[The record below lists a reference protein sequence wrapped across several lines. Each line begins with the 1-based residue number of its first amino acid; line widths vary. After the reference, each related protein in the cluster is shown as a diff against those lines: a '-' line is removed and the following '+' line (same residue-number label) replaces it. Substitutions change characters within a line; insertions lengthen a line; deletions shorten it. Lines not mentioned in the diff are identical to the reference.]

1 MTHIADSLTPLFEKY
16 PTAVLGGELYT
27 TEMPFEELAGHIK
40 RKLLDAADREKLLLE
55 HGEYR
60 LTEEAGLSL
69 LRYQISLPVK
79 GSQSEIKLFVGRIL
93 RDIPALSLDGISM
106 QRQNVGETVIAAQIR
121 LSVFF
126 QGNR

>member
-1 MTHIADSLTPLFEKY
+1 
-16 PTAVLGGELYT
+16 
-27 TEMPFEELAGHIK
+27 
-40 RKLLDAADREKLLLE
+40 
-55 HGEYR
+55 

>member
-1 MTHIADSLTPLFEKY
+1 
-16 PTAVLGGELYT
+16 
-27 TEMPFEELAGHIK
+27 
-40 RKLLDAADREKLLLE
+40 
-55 HGEYR
+55 
-60 LTEEAGLSL
+60 
-69 LRYQISLPVK
+69 
-79 GSQSEIKLFVGRIL
+79 L